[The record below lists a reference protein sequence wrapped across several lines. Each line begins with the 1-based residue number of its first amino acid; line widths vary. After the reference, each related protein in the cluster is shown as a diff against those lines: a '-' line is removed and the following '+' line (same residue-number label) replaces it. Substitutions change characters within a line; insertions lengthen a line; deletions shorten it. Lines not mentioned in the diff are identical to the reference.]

1 MSRDLSRTFPNSM
14 ILLSFIL
21 LAGIQT
27 RVTGFYQSKL
37 LMTSVSTNGHHEAVI
52 PIRTDADLKKKLSMM
67 TAAIPLAMAV
77 TNPRIASASQEIK
90 SPDPVDDRRNLPLG
104 ADGYT
109 DLGGLPMCKI
119 LNGMWQ
125 VSGGHGYEP
134 LKEKALSEMS
144 HCAGCNLKFLRC
156 QIYCIF
162 ITVLNSLKGLS
173 DSS

>member
-1 MSRDLSRTFPNSM
+1 MSTGPTHKCRHSMVLSVF
-14 ILLSFIL
+14 ILLS
-21 LAGIQT
+21 GVQT

-37 LMTSVSTNGHHEAVI
+37 LMTSVSTNGHHEAAI
-52 PIRTDADLKKKLSMM
+52 PVRTDNEFRKKLSMM
-67 TAAIPLAMAV
+67 TKAIPLAVVV

-90 SPDPVDDRRNLPLG
+90 NADPVDDRRNLPLG

-144 HCAGCNLKFLRC
+144 HCAGSNFDSLRFFFFKI
-156 QIYCIF
+156 IYP
-162 ITVLNSLKGLS
+162 
-173 DSS
+173 